1 MKKHTPIH
9 APHIDAKRLRTSV
22 QNVRNVNV
30 RNVIPPVPKRFKKVK
45 GEERI
50 QEAFEN
56 IPRITNETV
65 AEHRE
70 DVLRGARKYKYP
82 LAHSKHRIVIIS
94 TGLIAF
100 AVVAFFVYSVLALY
114 KFQSSSGFVYRI
126 TQVMPFPVA
135 RAGGS
140 FVSYEN
146 YLFEVRRYE
155 HYYQSQQQ
163 VDFSTQSGKDQLN
176 SYKPKALDEVVQAA
190 YVKQLAAQHH
200 VSVTDVDLNAELA
213 SLQAQN
219 QSSSQELADV
229 TSKFFGWSIADLKRE
244 LKQEL
249 LAQKVS
255 ATLNTAAQTRAAG
268 VLKQLQGG
276 ADFATL
282 ATQNSDTADKSDGG
296 QYADG
301 AITAASTDVP
311 PAVVRQL
318 QTMQVGQVSGV
329 IEAGNT
335 LEIVKLTGNNNGK
348 MQAAHISFNLTPIST
363 YVAQYQKAHPSH
375 MYIKVQ

>member
-1 MKKHTPIH
+1 MKKRTPIH
-9 APHIDAKRLRTSV
+9 APHIDAARLRA
-22 QNVRNVNV
+22 NVRSVRNINV

-70 DVLRGARKYKYP
+70 HVLRGARKYKYP

-94 TGLIAF
+94 TALIVL
-100 AVVAFFVYSVLALY
+100 AVVTFLVYSVLALY
-114 KFQSSSGFVYRI
+114 KFQSSSAFVYRI
-126 TQVMPFPVA
+126 TQVLPFPAA
-135 RAGGS
+135 RAGSS

-146 YLFEVRRYE
+146 YLFELRRYE

-163 VDFSTQSGKDQLN
+163 VDFSSQLGKEQLN

-200 VSVTDVDLNAELA
+200 VRVTDADLNAELV

-229 TSKFFGWSIADLKRE
+229 TSKFFGWSIDDLKRE

-249 LAQKVS
+249 LAEKVA
-255 ATLNTAAQTRAAG
+255 ATLDTATQTRATG
-268 VLKQLQGG
+268 VLAQLQGG

-282 ATQNSDTADKSDGG
+282 ATQNSDATDKATGG
-296 QYADG
+296 QYADTT
-301 AITAASTDVP
+301 ITPASTDVP

-335 LEIVKLTGNNNGK
+335 LEIVKLTANSDGK
-348 MQAAHISFNLTPIST
+348 MQAAHISFNLTPVST
-363 YVAQYQKAHPSH
+363 YVAQYEKTHPNH
-375 MYIKVQ
+375 AYIKVQ